1 MNRSLLKEDMKTLGP
16 QRTVR
21 TLERDNRRAAGG
33 KMQNK
38 VGTLIKGGGFPRLN
52 QYS

>member
-1 MNRSLLKEDMKTLGP
+1 MNRSLLKEDIKPIGP
-16 QRTVR
+16 QRAIK

-52 QYS
+52 QCN